1 MKNYE
6 KYAEEIKNY
15 EGDSFC
21 DDFVIPKI
29 LKNCDSNCNHI
40 SCEYCNLL
48 QMIWLLKEYEEP
60 EVDWNKVSV
69 DTPILVRD
77 SEAEDAAWQRRYFAK
92 YEHGKVYAWTYGYT
106 SWSTPEGKMLAWEYA
121 KLAEEGDSE

>member
-15 EGDSFC
+15 KGNSFC

-29 LKNCDSNCNHI
+29 LENCDSNCNRI

-48 QMIWLLKEYEEP
+48 HW
-60 EVDWNKVSV
+60 
-69 DTPILVRD
+69 
-77 SEAEDAAWQRRYFAK
+77 A
-92 YEHGKVYAWTYGYT
+92 
-106 SWSTPEGKMLAWEYA
+106 YA